1 MKYNQNIRAI
11 SKKLKLIDSAYIFN
25 IMLIVSIS
33 LLTVYS
39 ATKNRTNSFLKKEL
53 VWIFIGL
60 IAFIIISFIDF
71 RKYRKYSK
79 IIYGFNFILLVS
91 IYFVG
96 TTRLGATR
104 WIALG
109 PINIQPSEFAKIFVI
124 LTFSE
129 LLVNKFSKGV
139 GGWIG
144 IIQTGIHILI
154 PFLLILK
161 QPDLGTSL
169 VLVFLYYL
177 LIFLGNVNLIP
188 FLTLLGINISLIPVA
203 YFFFLKDYQR
213 SRILVFL
220 NPEKDILGSGWNVIQ
235 SKIAVGSGRIFGKGL
250 FNGTQNNLKFLPE
263 AHTDFIFSVFSEEF
277 GFVGAMILLGLYISL
292 ILKIIKIGQKS
303 EDEYGK
309 MLCFGIAGMIFFHSF
324 VNMGMV
330 MGMMPITGLPL
341 LLMSYGGSSFLVTF
355 TMLGIVHSVKINSK
369 NI

>member
-1 MKYNQNIRAI
+1 LDWNNTNGYPH
-11 SKKLKLIDSAYIFN
+11 F
-25 IMLIVSIS
+25 
-33 LLTVYS
+33 
-39 ATKNRTNSFLKKEL
+39 NSF
-53 VWIFIGL
+53 
-60 IAFIIISFIDF
+60 ST
-71 RKYRKYSK
+71 
-79 IIYGFNFILLVS
+79 NFK
-91 IYFVG
+91 
-96 TTRLGATR
+96 ATR
-104 WIALG
+104 
-109 PINIQPSEFAKIFVI
+109 F
-124 LTFSE
+124 
-129 LLVNKFSKGV
+129 
-139 GGWIG
+139 
-144 IIQTGIHILI
+144 
-154 PFLLILK
+154 
-161 QPDLGTSL
+161 
-169 VLVFLYYL
+169 
-177 LIFLGNVNLIP
+177 GN
-188 FLTLLGINISLIPVA
+188 F
-203 YFFFLKDYQR
+203 
-213 SRILVFL
+213 RILVFL